1 MRRPRSLQARVAVF
15 VSLSIFCGSALLF
28 SVTVLAS
35 RSWVGAEQ
43 RRLLVGDA
51 TGHVNVIEAT
61 KLEVDDLDGVLR
73 AIHPDALAAVELGG
87 RWFGGPRSSFEGVV
101 DERVLAEIDSSE
113 LVYRPDATDDL
124 SLIAMP
130 ITVGGTQ
137 GRYFELADHTAWDE
151 RRARTRRILVISSLT
166 LAALAAA
173 AGTIAGRRFSRPLT
187 DAATAARRIA
197 EGGLDTRLPATG
209 DPALADL
216 TATFN
221 EMAETLASRL
231 ESDRRFNSDVS
242 HELRSPLTTL
252 VASLAVLQSR
262 RHELSP
268 ANRTALDLLDADL
281 QRFTR
286 LVDDLLEM
294 SRFDG
299 GAATLITSRVNVS
312 EFLEAVARAA
322 GRNDLNLVMSPML
335 RVFEIEL
342 DKRRIARV
350 ISNLLDNA
358 YLHGARPVSLSAVE
372 IPPGDTSPTH
382 VKISI
387 EDRGPGVDLD
397 HADELFERFNRG
409 ARQGRS
415 DGSGLGLALARE
427 HVLLHGGTIS
437 FEPLPRG
444 VKGTCVA
451 VFLPM
456 QGPEAVRRART
467 TLKR

>member
-1 MRRPRSLQARVAVF
+1 VHWPRSLQARVAIF
-15 VSLSIFCGSALLF
+15 VTLSIFFGSALLF
-28 SVTVLAS
+28 SITVLAS

-43 RRLLVGDA
+43 RQLLVGDA
-51 TGHVNVIEAT
+51 TGHVKVLEAT
-61 KLEVDDLDGVLR
+61 KLAVGDLDAVLHS
-73 AIHPDALAAVELGG
+73 IHPDALAAVEING
-87 RWFGGPRSSFEGVV
+87 RWFGGSRSDFNDVV
-101 DERVLAEIDSSE
+101 DSQIVAAIDRSE

-130 ITVGGTQ
+130 IRVGETQ
-137 GRYFELADHTAWDE
+137 GRYFELADHTAWDQ
-151 RRARTRRILVISSLT
+151 RRARTRRILAVSSLA
-166 LAALAAA
+166 LAALAAT
-173 AGTIAGRRFSRPLT
+173 AGLIAGRRFSKPLT
-187 DAATAARRIA
+187 AAAAAARRIA
-197 EGGLDTRLPATG
+197 EGGLDTRLPASD

-216 TATFN
+216 TETFN
-221 EMAETLASRL
+221 EMVETLASRL

-281 QRFTR
+281 HRFTR

-299 GAATLITSRVNVS
+299 GVANLITSRVNLS
-312 EFLEAVARAA
+312 EFLEAVVKAT
-322 GRNDLNLVMSPML
+322 GRDDINLVMSPML

-350 ISNLLDNA
+350 ISNLIDNA
-358 YLHGARPVSLSAVE
+358 YAYGARPVWVSAIE
-372 IPPGDTSPTH
+372 LPPGDTSPTA
-382 VKISI
+382 VKIAI
-387 EDRGPGVDLD
+387 EDRGTGVDLD

-409 ARQGRS
+409 PRQGRS

-427 HVLLHGGTIS
+427 HVLLHGGRIS
-437 FEPLPRG
+437 FEPLPHG
-444 VKGTCVA
+444 VSGACIAIV
-451 VFLPM
+451 LPLHA
-456 QGPEAVRRART
+456 QGRKADPRT
-467 TLKR
+467 TLR

>member
-1 MRRPRSLQARVAVF
+1 MQARVAVF
-15 VSLSIFCGSALLF
+15 VTLSIFCGSALLF

-51 TGHVNVIEAT
+51 TGHMKVLEAT
-61 KLEVDDLDGVLR
+61 KLALDDLDAVLR
-73 AIHPDALAAVELGG
+73 AIHPDALAAVEVDG
-87 RWFGGPRSSFEGVV
+87 RWFGGLRSDFNDVV
-101 DERVLAEIDSSE
+101 DSQVTAAIDRSE

-130 ITVGGTQ
+130 ITVGGMP
-137 GRYFELADHTAWDE
+137 GRYFELADHSAWDQ
-151 RRARTRRILVISSLT
+151 RRARTRRILIVSSLA
-166 LAALAAA
+166 LAALAAT
-173 AGTIAGRRFSRPLT
+173 AGLIAGRRFSRPLT
-187 DAATAARRIA
+187 DAAAAARRIA
-197 EGGLDTRLPATG
+197 EGGLDTRLPASD

-216 TATFN
+216 TETFN

-312 EFLEAVARAA
+312 EFLEAVANA
-322 GRNDLNLVMSPML
+322 GGHKDVNLVMTPML

-358 YLHGARPVSLSAVE
+358 HAHGAPPLVLSAVE

-397 HADELFERFNRG
+397 HADELFERFSRG

-444 VKGTCVA
+444 VQGTRVA
-451 VFLPM
+451 VLLPIRNP
-456 QGPEAVRRART
+456 GEDRSART